1 MIHYVNPI
9 IKNPILLIFSLMIS
23 LRYPEISKPC
33 IQISRDQDLFLLDFW
48 KFRNLNPLN
57 SIFFEIFIFEN
68 KIDFWKVRSSRINFV
83 FRPKLNKIYQVI
95 FLVKTSV
102 VVSVCWF
109 LKICLRK
116 WQYFGAKEFYFTNF
130 DFRNGCRNKFQDHD
144 EKLWSWFR
152 NRHSLKIDFANVWT
166 HESISTAEE
175 LSVAQGF
182 LIRRF
187 FQNDFKVFRINDQKS

>member
-1 MIHYVNPI
+1 MVKTNFPI
-9 IKNPILLIFSLMIS
+9 WARSSLM
-23 LRYPEISKPC
+23 RYPEVSKPC
-33 IQISRDQDLFLLDFW
+33 IPISRDQDLFLLDLW
-48 KFRNLNPLN
+48 KFRNFNPLN

-68 KIDFWKVRSSRINFV
+68 KID
-83 FRPKLNKIYQVI
+83 LHLQVI

-102 VVSVCWF
+102 IDNNLLCMLIFENLPPKMTLF
-109 LKICLRK
+109 LCQRIL
-116 WQYFGAKEFYFTNF
+116 FYKY
-130 DFRNGCRNKFQDHD
+130 DVRNGCRNKFEDHN
-144 EKLWSWFR
+144 EKLCSWFR
-152 NRHSLKIDFANVWT
+152 NRYSLKIDFANVWT